1 MFKVYAERA
10 ELLLEDCRA
19 GAGPW
24 LRLTAN
30 ASTGGVDIEQLAS
43 STAQP
48 SEDAATVPIHAV
60 YGVYT
65 LLSGP
70 YLAVVTDSRVVG
82 SGPNSEKIYC
92 ILDLTMLPVSA
103 AAHQSFFK
111 HASIREKQ
119 DEREYCRMLTSA
131 LASRTFYFSYDL
143 DLTLSAQKRALAS
156 SSSAAQR
163 ESPLYARA
171 EEDFFWNKPV
181 LSKFIELELG
191 DWIVPVI
198 SGFVKVIKK
207 CDVNGQR
214 CDILFFTRRS
224 WRRVGTR
231 FNVRG
236 VDKDGCV
243 ANFAETEMLLV
254 KPSRAVCSYVQVRG
268 SIPLYWDQM
277 VTLKYMPRTRY
288 AFSGHESVVDWNEL
302 AFRAHLDNLIQRYG
316 HITCV
321 NLIDK
326 AGKSATVRDQAQ
338 LGSAFGKYV
347 KKYNLLSKSGDGTS
361 SIGSSAAS
369 PMPASPALHA
379 MSPRQHKSLSISL
392 PSAPGSSGSN
402 GFGPSSA
409 GGGSVA
415 GSPTASTA
423 SNSDKG
429 SGSSATP
436 PLQSSMSLP
445 AREHPPLSIAVPSA
459 PTSISQLF
467 AEPVAYVWFDFHHE
481 CRKMA
486 WHNLSKLMAEVEEQF
501 TQYGWFECDG
511 EGRLLSRQRGVFRVN
526 CMDNLDRTNVVMSLF
541 ARRTVLMALQLYPF
555 NSAGND
561 NGNSVLDSPYHSFE
575 VVFKNAW
582 ADNADYVSR
591 MYAGTGA
598 LKTDFTRTGRR
609 TIAGALQDGVNSVT
623 RYYLNN
629 FSDGIRQDSF
639 DLLVG
644 NFTPDK
650 RDESPFTFQQQHS
663 LLNMMLETALATLA
677 VVSVSLSMRSEL
689 PVATRVR
696 DGVIATIA
704 LFTVTGYLI
713 IKKGKFRSIG
723 RRYVCKP
730 AFSSSGYIRR
740 KTV

>member
-24 LRLTAN
+24 LRLTAS
-30 ASTGGVDIEQLAS
+30 ATTSGVDIEQLAP
-43 STAQP
+43 TAALP
-48 SEDAATVPIHAV
+48 SEDAAAVPIHAV

-92 ILDLTMLPVSA
+92 VLALTLLPVSA

-111 HASIREKQ
+111 HASSREKQ

-143 DLTLSAQKRALAS
+143 DLTLSAQKR
-156 SSSAAQR
+156 SAASGGSSRQ
-163 ESPLYARA
+163 SPLYARA

-181 LSKFIELELG
+181 LGRFIELELG

-302 AFRAHLDNLIQRYG
+302 AFRAHMDNLIQRYG
-316 HITCV
+316 HVTCV

-347 KKYNLLSKSGDGTS
+347 KKYNQMSKSGDGTS
-361 SIGSSAAS
+361 SVGSSAAPS
-369 PMPASPALHA
+369 VPASPAFHA
-379 MSPRQHKSLSISL
+379 LSPRQHKSMSMSL
-392 PSAPGSSGSN
+392 PSSAPASIESN
-402 GFGPSSA
+402 GNGLSN
-409 GGGSVA
+409 GGGSGP
-415 GSPTASTA
+415 GSPTSASAA
-423 SNSDKG
+423 SSDKG
-429 SGSSATP
+429 SGSSGTP
-436 PLQSSMSLP
+436 SLQSSVSLP
-445 AREHPPLSIAVPSA
+445 AALHVAVPSA
-459 PTSISQLF
+459 PSSISQLF

-486 WHNLSKLMAEVEEQF
+486 WHNLSKLMTEVEEQF

-541 ARRTVLMALQLYPF
+541 ARRTVLMSLQLYPF
-555 NSAGND
+555 GGAGSD
-561 NGNSVLDSPYHSFE
+561 VDSSVLDSPYESFE

-598 LKTDFTRTGRR
+598 LKTDFTRTGHR
-609 TIAGALQDGVNSVT
+609 TLAGALQDGVNSVT

-644 NFTPDK
+644 NFVPDK

-663 LLNMMLETALATLA
+663 LLNMILEATLATLA
-677 VVSVSLSMRSEL
+677 VISVSLSMRPEL
-689 PVATRVR
+689 PVSTRVR
-696 DGVIATIA
+696 DGVIAALA

-713 IKKGKFRSIG
+713 VKKGKFRSIG

>member
-30 ASTGGVDIEQLAS
+30 A
-43 STAQP
+43 
-48 SEDAATVPIHAV
+48 
-60 YGVYT
+60 
-65 LLSGP
+65 GP

-92 ILDLTMLPVSA
+92 ILELTLLPVSA

-111 HASIREKQ
+111 HASSREKQ
-119 DEREYCRMLTSA
+119 DEREYCRMLTTA

-143 DLTLSAQKRALAS
+143 DLTLSAQKRASAS
-156 SSSAAQR
+156 ASSAAQR
-163 ESPLYARA
+163 QSPFYARA

-181 LSKFIELELG
+181 LGRFIELELS

-224 WRRVGTR
+224 WRR
-231 FNVRG
+231 
-236 VDKDGCV
+236 DGCV

-302 AFRAHLDNLIQRYG
+302 AFRAHMDNLIQRYG

-361 SIGSSAAS
+361 SVGSAPAS
-369 PMPASPALHA
+369 SMPASPAFHSL
-379 MSPRQHKSLSISL
+379 SPRQHKSMSISL
-392 PSAPGSSGSN
+392 PSAPASNGSN
-402 GFGPSSA
+402 GFSLSN
-409 GGGSVA
+409 GGGSA
-415 GSPTASTA
+415 AAS
-423 SNSDKG
+423 SEKG
-429 SGSSATP
+429 SGSSGTPTLQSSVSLPVREQP
-436 PLQSSMSLP
+436 PLQV
-445 AREHPPLSIAVPSA
+445 AVPSA

-481 CRKMA
+481 YRKMA

-511 EGRLLSRQRGVFRVN
+511 EGRLISRQRGVFRVN

-541 ARRTVLMALQLYPF
+541 ARRTILMALQLYPF
-555 NSAGND
+555 SSAGSD
-561 NGNSVLDSPYHSFE
+561 KGDTVLDSPYGSFE

-629 FSDGIRQDSF
+629 FSDGVRQDTF

-644 NFTPDK
+644 NFAPDK

-663 LLNMMLETALATLA
+663 LLNMMLEATLA
-677 VVSVSLSMRSEL
+677 ALAVISVSLSMRPDL

-696 DGVIATIA
+696 DGLIATFA
-704 LFTVTGYLI
+704 LFSVTGYLI
-713 IKKGKFRSIG
+713 LKKGKFRSIG

-730 AFSSSGYIRR
+730 AFCSSGYIRR

>member
-1 MFKVYAERA
+1 MFKVYAERVQ
-10 ELLLEDCRA
+10 LLLEDCRA

-24 LRLTAN
+24 LRLGAN
-30 ASTGGVDIEQLAS
+30 AATGGVDIEQLAAGG
-43 STAQP
+43 AQP

-92 ILDLTMLPVSA
+92 ILELTLLPVSA

-111 HASIREKQ
+111 HASAREKQ

-143 DLTLSAQKRALAS
+143 DLTLSAQKRASA
-156 SSSAAQR
+156 SSSAAAQR
-163 ESPLYARA
+163 QAPLYARA

-181 LSKFIELELG
+181 LGRFIDLELS

-302 AFRAHLDNLIQRYG
+302 AFRAHMDNLIQRYG

-347 KKYNLLSKSGDGTS
+347 KKYNQLSKSGDGTS
-361 SIGSSAAS
+361 SVGSAAAPS
-369 PMPASPALHA
+369 MPASPALHA
-379 MSPRQHKSLSISL
+379 LSPRQHKSMSLSL
-392 PSAPGSSGSN
+392 PSGPTSN
-402 GFGPSSA
+402 TTNGYGPSS
-409 GGGSVA
+409 GGGSGA
-415 GSPTASTA
+415 GSPTSASTA
-423 SNSDKG
+423 SSDKG
-429 SGSSATP
+429 SGSPGTP
-436 PLQSSMSLP
+436 ALQSSVSMP
-445 AREHPPLSIAVPSA
+445 VREQPPLHVAIPSA
-459 PTSISQLF
+459 PASISQLF

-486 WHNLSKLMAEVEEQF
+486 WHNLSKLMTEVEEQF
-501 TQYGWFECDG
+501 TEYGWFECDG

-555 NSAGND
+555 NMVGND
-561 NGNSVLDSPYHSFE
+561 MGNSVLDSPYNSFE

-663 LLNMMLETALATLA
+663 LLNMMLEATLA
-677 VVSVSLSMRSEL
+677 TFAIISVSLSMRPDL
-689 PVATRVR
+689 PVAIRVR
-696 DGVIATIA
+696 DGLIATFA
-704 LFTVTGYLI
+704 LFTATGYLI

>member
-30 ASTGGVDIEQLAS
+30 ASTSGVDIEQLA
-43 STAQP
+43 AQP

-92 ILDLTMLPVSA
+92 ILELTLLPVSA

-111 HASIREKQ
+111 HASSREKQ
-119 DEREYCRMLTSA
+119 DEREYCRMLTTA

-143 DLTLSAQKRALAS
+143 DLTLSAQKRASAS
-156 SSSAAQR
+156 ASSAAQR
-163 ESPLYARA
+163 QSPFYARA

-181 LSKFIELELG
+181 LGRFIELELS

-302 AFRAHLDNLIQRYG
+302 AFRAHMDNLIQRYG

-361 SIGSSAAS
+361 SVGSAPAS
-369 PMPASPALHA
+369 SMPASPAFHSL
-379 MSPRQHKSLSISL
+379 SPRQHKSMSISL
-392 PSAPGSSGSN
+392 PSAPASNGSN
-402 GFGPSSA
+402 GFSLSN
-409 GGGSVA
+409 GGGSAA
-415 GSPTASTA
+415 GSPTSASTA
-423 SNSDKG
+423 SSEKG
-429 SGSSATP
+429 PGSSGTPTLQSSVSLPVREQP
-436 PLQSSMSLP
+436 PLQV
-445 AREHPPLSIAVPSA
+445 AVPSA

-481 CRKMA
+481 YRKMA
-486 WHNLSKLMAEVEEQF
+486 WHNLSKLLAEVEEQF

-511 EGRLLSRQRGVFRVN
+511 EGRLISRQRGVFRVN

-541 ARRTVLMALQLYPF
+541 ARRTILMALQLYPF
-555 NSAGND
+555 SSAGSD
-561 NGNSVLDSPYHSFE
+561 KGDTVLDSPYGSFE

-629 FSDGIRQDSF
+629 FSDGVRQDTF

-644 NFTPDK
+644 NFAPDK

-663 LLNMMLETALATLA
+663 LLNMMLEATLA
-677 VVSVSLSMRSEL
+677 ALAVISVSLSMRPDL

-696 DGVIATIA
+696 DGLIATFA
-704 LFTVTGYLI
+704 LFSVTGYLI
-713 IKKGKFRSIG
+713 LKKGKFRSIG

-730 AFSSSGYIRR
+730 AFCSSGYIRR

>member
-1 MFKVYAERA
+1 MFKVYAERSD
-10 ELLLEDCRA
+10 LLLEDCRA

-24 LRLTAN
+24 LHLSAN
-30 ASTGGVDIEQLAS
+30 ASAGGVDIEQLEAGA
-43 STAQP
+43 AQP
-48 SEDAATVPIHAV
+48 SQDAATVPIHAV

-92 ILDLTMLPVSA
+92 VLELTLLPVSA
-103 AAHQSFFK
+103 AAHQSFFR
-111 HASIREKQ
+111 HANTREKQ
-119 DEREYCRMLTSA
+119 DEREYCRMLKLA

-143 DLTLSAQKRALAS
+143 DLTLSAQKRASAS

-163 ESPLYARA
+163 QSPLYARA

-181 LSKFIELELG
+181 MGKFIELELG
-191 DWIVPVI
+191 DWIIPVI

-207 CDVNGQR
+207 CDINGQR

-224 WRRVGTR
+224 WKRVGTR

-254 KPSRAVCSYVQVRG
+254 KPSRAMCSYVQVRG

-288 AFSGHESVVDWNEL
+288 AFSGHDSVVDWNEL
-302 AFRAHLDNLIQRYG
+302 AFRAHMDDLIQRYG

-347 KKYNLLSKSGDGTS
+347 KKYNQLSKSGDGTS
-361 SIGSSAAS
+361 SAGSSAVP
-369 PMPASPALHA
+369 PMPAAPAFHA
-379 MSPRQHKSLSISL
+379 MSPRQHKSMSVSL
-392 PSAPGSSGSN
+392 PSAPVSN
-402 GFGPSSA
+402 GANGFVPSN
-409 GGGSVA
+409 GGGSAV
-415 GSPTASTA
+415 GSPTSASPV

-429 SGSSATP
+429 SGSSSTP
-436 PLQSSMSLP
+436 SLQSSVSLP
-445 AREHPPLSIAVPSA
+445 VRDQSQLSIAVPSA

-467 AEPVAYVWFDFHHE
+467 ADPVAYEWFDFHHE
-481 CRKMA
+481 CRNLA
-486 WHNLSKLMAEVEEQF
+486 WHNLSKLMTEVGEQF
-501 TQYGWFECDG
+501 TQYRWFECDG

-541 ARRTVLMALQLYPF
+541 ARRTVLMSLQLYPL
-555 NSAGND
+555 NTAGID
-561 NGNSVLDSPYHSFE
+561 KGNGVLDSPYNGFE

-663 LLNMMLETALATLA
+663 LLNMVLEAALATLA
-677 VVSVSLSMRSEL
+677 VISVSLSIRPEL
-689 PVATRVR
+689 PVTTRVR
-696 DGVIATIA
+696 DGVIAALA
-704 LFTVTGYLI
+704 LFSVTGYLI
-713 IKKGKFRSIG
+713 ITKGKFRSIG

-740 KTV
+740 KSA

>member
-1 MFKVYAERA
+1 MFKVYTERA

-24 LRLTAN
+24 LRLAAN
-30 ASTGGVDIEQLAS
+30 PSNGGVDIEQQVDRKLQLS
-43 STAQP
+43 D
-48 SEDAATVPIHAV
+48 DAAAVSIHAV

-92 ILDLTMLPVSA
+92 ILELKLLPVSA
-103 AAHQSFFK
+103 AVHQSFFK
-111 HASIREKQ
+111 HASTREKQ
-119 DEREYCRMLTSA
+119 DEREYCRMLQSA

-143 DLTLSAQKRALAS
+143 DLTLSAQKRASAS
-156 SSSAAQR
+156 SAVQRPSA
-163 ESPLYARA
+163 LYARA

-181 LSKFIELELG
+181 MAKFIELELG

-207 CDVNGQR
+207 CAVNGQR
-214 CDILFFTRRS
+214 YDILFFTRRS

-243 ANFAETEMLLV
+243 ANFAETEMLLI
-254 KPSRAVCSYVQVRG
+254 KPSRAMCSYVQVRG
-268 SIPLYWDQM
+268 SIPLYWDQL

-302 AFRAHLDNLIQRYG
+302 AFRAHMDNLIQRYG

-326 AGKSATVRDQAQ
+326 AGKSSTVRDQAQ
-338 LGSAFGKYV
+338 LGSAFGKYA
-347 KKYNLLSKSGDGTS
+347 KKYNTLSKSGDGLS
-361 SIGSSAAS
+361 SVGSSAALS
-369 PMPASPALHA
+369 MPMSPARNVL
-379 MSPRQHKSLSISL
+379 SPQQKSTPNAL
-392 PSAPGSSGSN
+392 PPALAGNGSN
-402 GFGPSSA
+402 GVGTSST
-409 GGGSVA
+409 GGSLA
-415 GSPTASTA
+415 GSPTSASMA
-423 SNSDKG
+423 SNSDKVPG
-429 SGSSATP
+429 SVGSAT
-436 PLQSSMSLP
+436 LQALMSLP
-445 AREHPPLSIAVPSA
+445 ARIHPPPSIPVSLA

-486 WHNLSKLMAEVEEQF
+486 WHNLSKLLTEVEEQF

-541 ARRTVLMALQLYPF
+541 ARRTMLMALQLYPF
-555 NSAGND
+555 DVVKDD
-561 NGNSVLDSPYHSFE
+561 NGNSVLDSPYESFE

-609 TIAGALQDGVNSVT
+609 TLAGALQDGVNSIT

-629 FSDGIRQDSF
+629 FSDGIRQDAF

-644 NFTPDK
+644 NFAPDK

-663 LLNMMLETALATLA
+663 LVHLMLEVALATCA
-677 VVSVSLSMRSEL
+677 IVTVSLSTRPEL

-696 DGVIATIA
+696 DGVIAA
-704 LFTVTGYLI
+704 VVLFFVTGYVI
-713 IKKGKFRSIG
+713 MKKGTFRSIG

-740 KTV
+740 KTS